1 MSDKRFYVYIIAS
14 REGGALY
21 IGVTSNLVKRCF
33 EHREGVIQGHT
44 KKYNIKRLVYY
55 EVHENAE
62 SAILREKRLK
72 KWSRAMK
79 NDLIARSN
87 LGWEDLYSNIAGA

>member
-1 MSDKRFYVYIIAS
+1 MNEKQFYVYIMAS

-21 IGVTSNLVKRCF
+21 IGVTSNLLKRCF
-33 EHREGVIQGHT
+33 EHREGLVEGHT
-44 KKYNIKRLVYY
+44 KKYNLKHLVYY

-72 KWSRAMK
+72 KWTRAMK
-79 NDLIARSN
+79 NDLVTKEN
-87 LGWEDLYSNIAGA
+87 PLWEDLYPKIVS